1 MPKAEDTL
9 NKAYGSIPKEV
20 GFYFEI
26 PIRGLKYY
34 WLRLIRRIR

>member
-20 GFYFEI
+20 GFAFDI